1 MAKRLQHRG
10 GTTSQH
16 STFTGAV
23 REVTVDTD
31 KNTLVVHDGA
41 TAGGHPLATAT
52 NFTSTGIDDNATS
65 TAITINS
72 SEKVGIGVVPSTSW
86 TPSVDALQIGTSG
99 AVWSGDTA
107 DYLYLSSNSVFDGT
121 NFRYIN
127 SNVASHYVQTTNGF
141 HQFYNAPTGTAGNS
155 FSPLKRLQISND
167 GDISF
172 YEDTGTTP
180 KFFWDASTE
189 RLELGTSSGMSP
201 TATLVVNEASDGTPA
216 IEVVPTTDNTN
227 GVSANIR
234 LWGSAYGIT
243 NRYSEIKNITDGST
257 ASNELAFD
265 TNGTERMRIDSSG
278 NLGINETAPLGK
290 VHIKNGDTGASSV
303 SGDKDEL
310 VIENNTH
317 SGITTLAGDSYES
330 GMFFG
335 HTSDAR
341 AGEIYTHYTN
351 QLMTIGTRM
360 SGGQIKFISDNASE
374 RMRIDSSGNVGINT
388 TSPTGQLQIYNAS
401 GTGGIRLTRLDNIT
415 DINMHLQTNSTS
427 TLLNFYGDAVF
438 RTNVKGDGTNA
449 IERMRIDS
457 SGDVLVAT
465 TTNGSKAK
473 LHAEGSM
480 GIGAER
486 FDTHEIG
493 KGASGTYTTITTT
506 FTATSGAGSVIVE
519 ALMTGYSGVYL
530 DHVIGKYSTQAN
542 VVMRNNGSGGT
553 TVTLTE
559 SSSVYTHTITTSV
572 LHPVVKYKITVGGLA
587 FFTVA
592 PTITF
597 A

>member
-1 MAKRLQHRG
+1 MSEVRVNKLSPRS
-10 GTTSQH
+10 GTTVTLGDSGDTISIPSGVTL
-16 STFTGAV
+16 STASFS
-23 REVTVDTD
+23 
-31 KNTLVVHDGA
+31 
-41 TAGGHPLATAT
+41 
-52 NFTSTGIDDNATS
+52 STGIDDNATS

-72 SEKVGIGVVPSTSW
+72 NENVLIG
-86 TPSVDALQIGTSG
+86 GTSES
-99 AVWSGDTA
+99 ALD
-107 DYLYLSSNSVFDGT
+107 
-121 NFRYIN
+121 
-127 SNVASHYVQTTNGF
+127 
-141 HQFYNAPTGTAGNS
+141 
-155 FSPLKRLQISND
+155 
-167 GDISF
+167 
-172 YEDTGTTP
+172 
-180 KFFWDASTE
+180 
-189 RLELGTSSGMSP
+189 
-201 TATLVVNEASDGTPA
+201 
-216 IEVVPTTDNTN
+216 
-227 GVSANIR
+227 GVSGIAV
-234 LWGSAYGIT
+234 GS
-243 NRYSEIKNITDGST
+243 ST
-257 ASNELAFD
+257 ASSAGIAFQNSAHSYLIYSGASND
-265 TNGTERMRIDSSG
+265 SLLFYDSANDVERMRIDSSG
-278 NLGINETAPLGK
+278 DIGIGTSNPTGKLNIATA
-290 VHIKNGDTGASSV
+290 
-303 SGDKDEL
+303 
-310 VIENNTH
+310 
-317 SGITTLAGDSYES
+317 
-330 GMFFG
+330 
-335 HTSDAR
+335 TSDGVNTLFGANVSPTA
-341 AGEIYTHYTN
+341 AGMYVGFNDSDATATLGVYYASNPIPVIN
-351 QLMTIGTRM
+351 ITR
-360 SGGQIKFISDNASE
+360 SDRTIKFMNDASE

-542 VVMRNNGSGGT
+542 QVMRNNASGGT

>member
-1 MAKRLQHRG
+1 MASILK
-10 GTTSQH
+10 
-16 STFTGAV
+16 
-23 REVTVDTD
+23 VDTIQD
-31 KNTLVVHDGA
+31 QDGNNIINESANT
-41 TAGGHPLATAT
+41 
-52 NFTSTGIDDNATS
+52 
-65 TAITINS
+65 ITIGASGDTISIPSN
-72 SEKVGIGVVPSTSW
+72 VGIGTSSPSTNLDIS
-86 TPSVDALQIGTSG
+86 S
-99 AVWSGDTA
+99 SGDATINLKASGQANGLQLSQLTA
-107 DYLYLSSNSVFDGT
+107 DGGSSISATNNNYLKFST
-121 NFRYIN
+121 N
-127 SNVASHYVQTTNGF
+127 
-141 HQFYNAPTGTAGNS
+141 
-155 FSPLKRLQISND
+155 
-167 GDISF
+167 
-172 YEDTGTTP
+172 
-180 KFFWDASTE
+180 
-189 RLELGTSSGMSP
+189 
-201 TATLVVNEASDGTPA
+201 AT
-216 IEVVPTTDNTN
+216 
-227 GVSANIR
+227 
-234 LWGSAYGIT
+234 
-243 NRYSEIKNITDGST
+243 
-257 ASNELAFD
+257 
-265 TNGTERMRIDSSG
+265 
-278 NLGINETAPLGK
+278 
-290 VHIKNGDTGASSV
+290 
-303 SGDKDEL
+303 
-310 VIENNTH
+310 
-317 SGITTLAGDSYES
+317 
-330 GMFFG
+330 
-335 HTSDAR
+335 
-341 AGEIYTHYTN
+341 
-351 QLMTIGTRM
+351 
-360 SGGQIKFISDNASE
+360 E
-374 RMRIDSSGNVGINT
+374 RMRIDSSGNVGIGTTSPGARLHVYKGSSGGTINSSTDDLVIESNTTAGINILTNSGNGANGVIYFGDENDNNAGRIIYVHSTNQFSFGTNGAERMILDSSGNVGIGT

-542 VVMRNNGSGGT
+542 QVMRNNASGGT

>member
-1 MAKRLQHRG
+1 MRI
-10 GTTSQH
+10 T
-16 STFTGAV
+16 
-23 REVTVDTD
+23 
-31 KNTLVVHDGA
+31 N
-41 TAGGHPLATAT
+41 AG
-52 NFTSTGIDDNATS
+52 N
-65 TAITINS
+65 
-72 SEKVGIGVVPSTSW
+72 VGIGTSSPIRKFNVYDSADSIVGRIQSGQSSSW
-86 TPSVDALQIGTSG
+86 LQFAASG
-99 AVWSGDTA
+99 
-107 DYLYLSSNSVFDGT
+107 
-121 NFRYIN
+121 
-127 SNVASHYVQTTNGF
+127 
-141 HQFYNAPTGTAGNS
+141 TGTASRIG
-155 FSPLKRLQISND
+155 SPD
-167 GDISF
+167 
-172 YEDTGTTP
+172 
-180 KFFWDASTE
+180 
-189 RLELGTSSGMSP
+189 
-201 TATLVVNEASDGTPA
+201 
-216 IEVVPTTDNTN
+216 
-227 GVSANIR
+227 
-234 LWGSAYGIT
+234 
-243 NRYSEIKNITDGST
+243 
-257 ASNELAFD
+257 
-265 TNGTERMRIDSSG
+265 
-278 NLGINETAPLGK
+278 
-290 VHIKNGDTGASSV
+290 GASIAS
-303 SGDKDEL
+303 
-310 VIENNTH
+310 I
-317 SGITTLAGDSYES
+317 A
-330 GMFFG
+330 
-335 HTSDAR
+335 
-341 AGEIYTHYTN
+341 
-351 QLMTIGTRM
+351 LMTNDT
-360 SGGQIKFISDNASE
+360 E
-374 RMRIDSSGNVGINT
+374 RMRIDSSGNVGIGTTSPNRNLQVGDGSGSSEVIAIVASNT
-388 TSPTGQLQIYNAS
+388 GSSQLALGDSDDDNRMQIIADHSVDKLGFQTGGGGGIALSKMIIDSSGNVGIGTSSPTGQLQIYNAS

-493 KGASGTYTTITTT
+493 KGASGTFTTITTT
-506 FTATSGAGSVIVE
+506 FTTTSSAGSVIVE